1 MRDSM
6 ANASA
11 AATASATGLGR
22 LTRGGL
28 WKLVAPLGLVACLA
42 TMAAGQDPDAPNAKK
57 PRATAP
63 EATASEATAP
73 EANAPQ
79 ADTPKADTPRADAAT
94 APKAVAKGVFDE
106 GGTDTDTDTD
116 TKPDADADAEANA
129 KAAAQ
134 AEALMAALAKSIE
147 QPVEASRR
155 IAELTEPLANRAI
168 AALREHDRAGRY
180 ADSAEG
186 HLLRRDVLI
195 ALAKSG
201 DFRSVHYL
209 HETFEALPERREE
222 VSVALT
228 HYAARH
234 GRKPEEWQMLV
245 RALPVL
251 EPWSAKEVLKSL
263 ATFPRRGS
271 KPKWQR
277 EVILAGLR
285 LESADRDAAVKLM
298 EHWTGRKKAAEEDSP
313 AARLAAWQTWFEST
327 YPDEP
332 PARLPADP
340 ADAKRPFTTLVAM
353 VRRDLPKADV
363 QRGAAVFDKA
373 ACVKCHRMG
382 PKGEAMGPDLTSTP
396 HRLQDR
402 ELLEA
407 IVFPSQSIADDYS
420 SNSVATKDGRVFTG
434 VVNQAAAQ
442 VTVLQANGEKIALTR
457 KDIDRIS
464 PQRLSSMP
472 DKLLD
477 TLSDQEIVDLCA
489 FLLHREKR

>member
-1 MRDSM
+1 MRAAGAGVNAVVSAGTGMSVSARPNLGVKQRGVDSTRPIS
-6 ANASA
+6 ASSVFSSR
-11 AATASATGLGR
+11 TR
-22 LTRGGL
+22 LWRLPARLWRGA
-28 WKLVAPLGLVACLA
+28 VPLGLAACLA
-42 TMAAGQDPDAPNAKK
+42 TSAFGQESPAPKK
-57 PRATAP
+57 ERA
-63 EATASEATAP
+63 
-73 EANAPQ
+73 
-79 ADTPKADTPRADAAT
+79 AAT
-94 APKAVAKGVFDE
+94 TGVFDE
-106 GGTDTDTDTD
+106 DASDSDA
-116 TKPDADADAEANA
+116 KPSADAKPESDADAEANA

-134 AEALMAALAKSIE
+134 ADAVIDALAKALE
-147 QPVEASRR
+147 QPAEASRR
-155 IAELTEPLANRAI
+155 IAQLSEPLANRAI

-180 ADSAEG
+180 ADNAEG
-186 HLLRRDVLI
+186 RTLRRDVLI

-209 HETFEALPERREE
+209 HETFESQPERRDE

-234 GRKPEEWQMLV
+234 GRKPDEWQMLV
-245 RALPVL
+245 RALPIL
-251 EPWSAKEVLKSL
+251 EPASAKEVLKSL

-277 EVILAGLR
+277 EVILSGLR
-285 LESADRDAAVKLM
+285 LEPADRDVAVKLM
-298 EHWTGRKKAAEEDSP
+298 EHWTGRKKAAEDDSP
-313 AARLAAWQTWFEST
+313 AARLAAWQAWFEST

-332 PARLPADP
+332 LARLPVDA

-353 VRRDLPKADV
+353 VQRDLPKADV
-363 QRGAAVFDKA
+363 ARGAAVFDKA

-420 SNSVATKDGRVFTG
+420 SNSIATTDGRVFTG
-434 VVNQAAAQ
+434 VVNQAAGK

-457 KDIDRIS
+457 KEIERIS

>member
-1 MRDSM
+1 MRAAGAGVNAVVSAGTGMSVSARPNLGVKQRGVDSTRPIS
-6 ANASA
+6 ASSVISSR
-11 AATASATGLGR
+11 TR
-22 LTRGGL
+22 LWRLPARLWRGA
-28 WKLVAPLGLVACLA
+28 VPLGLAACLA
-42 TMAAGQDPDAPNAKK
+42 TSAFGQESPAPKK
-57 PRATAP
+57 ERA
-63 EATASEATAP
+63 
-73 EANAPQ
+73 
-79 ADTPKADTPRADAAT
+79 AAT
-94 APKAVAKGVFDE
+94 TGVFDE
-106 GGTDTDTDTD
+106 DASDSDA
-116 TKPDADADAEANA
+116 KPSADAKPESDADAEANA

-134 AEALMAALAKSIE
+134 ADAVIDALAKALE
-147 QPVEASRR
+147 QPAEASRR
-155 IAELTEPLANRAI
+155 IAQLSEPLANRAI

-180 ADSAEG
+180 ADNAEG
-186 HLLRRDVLI
+186 RTLRRDVLI

-209 HETFEALPERREE
+209 HETFESQPERRDE

-234 GRKPEEWQMLV
+234 GRKPDEWQMLV
-245 RALPVL
+245 RALPIL
-251 EPWSAKEVLKSL
+251 EPASAKEVLKSL

-277 EVILAGLR
+277 EVILSGLR
-285 LESADRDAAVKLM
+285 LEPADRDVAVKLM
-298 EHWTGRKKAAEEDSP
+298 EHWTGRKKAAEDDSP
-313 AARLAAWQTWFEST
+313 AARLAAWQAWFEST

-332 PARLPADP
+332 LARLPVDA

-353 VRRDLPKADV
+353 VQRDLPKADV
-363 QRGAAVFDKA
+363 ARGAAVFDKA

-420 SNSVATKDGRVFTG
+420 SNSIATTDGRVFTG
-434 VVNQAAAQ
+434 VVNQAAGK

-457 KDIDRIS
+457 KEIERIS

>member
-1 MRDSM
+1 MRRSIVTGIG
-6 ANASA
+6 AS
-11 AATASATGLGR
+11 R
-22 LTRGGL
+22 LWRR
-28 WKLVAPLGLVACLA
+28 WRFFAPVTLVACLA
-42 TMAAGQDPDAPNAKK
+42 VNALGQTDNASPANPK
-57 PRATAP
+57 P
-63 EATASEATAP
+63 AS
-73 EANAPQ
+73 
-79 ADTPKADTPRADAAT
+79 KA
-94 APKAVAKGVFDE
+94 KIKNIFDE
-106 GGTDTDTDTD
+106 DQSDSKPESDS
-116 TKPDADADAEANA
+116 KPDSNDKPESDAEAEANA

-134 AEALMAALAKSIE
+134 ADAVIAALGKSLD
-147 QPVEASRR
+147 QPAEASRR

-180 ADSAEG
+180 ADNAEG
-186 HLLRRDVLI
+186 RTLRRDVLI

-209 HETFEALPERREE
+209 HETFEAFPERRED

-234 GRKPEEWQMLV
+234 GRKPDEWQMLV

-251 EPWSAKEVLKSL
+251 DATAAKEVLKSL
-263 ATFPRRGS
+263 GTFPRRGS

-285 LESADRDAAVKLM
+285 LAPNDRDVAVKLL
-298 EHWTGRKKAAEEDSP
+298 EHWTGRKKPAEEDSP
-313 AARLAAWQTWFEST
+313 TARLAAWQSWFEST

-332 PARLPADP
+332 LARLPVDP
-340 ADAKRPFTTLVAM
+340 MDAKRPFAALVAL
-353 VRRDLPKADV
+353 VKKDLPKADV

-373 ACVKCHRMG
+373 ACIKCHRMG

-420 SNSVATKDGRVFTG
+420 SNSVATKDGRIYSG
-434 VVNQAAAQ
+434 VVNQAAGK
-442 VTVLQANGEKIALTR
+442 VTVLQANGEKVALMRQEIERIA
-457 KDIDRIS
+457 

-477 TLSDQEIVDLCA
+477 ALSDQEIVDLCA

>member
-1 MRDSM
+1 M
-6 ANASA
+6 
-11 AATASATGLGR
+11 
-22 LTRGGL
+22 
-28 WKLVAPLGLVACLA
+28 LGLDANYGAREASRQPLFGIPSLA
-42 TMAAGQDPDAPNAKK
+42 AVCALARILAPIVPSAGRARVLGLAGALAVSVGYTAAVWGQIA
-57 PRATAP
+57 
-63 EATASEATAP
+63 ES
-73 EANAPQ
+73 PQ
-79 ADTPKADTPRADAAT
+79 ADAS
-94 APKAVAKGVFDE
+94 KAVKAVKAVKGGVFDE
-106 GGTDTDTDTD
+106 TEANKDA
-116 TKPDADADAEANA
+116 KPESDADAEANA
-129 KAAAQ
+129 KAEAQ
-134 AEALMAALAKSIE
+134 AEAVIAALAKSLE
-147 QPVEASRR
+147 QPAEASQR
-155 IAELTEPLANRAI
+155 IAELTEPFANRAI

-180 ADSAEG
+180 AAG
-186 HLLRRDVLI
+186 VAGQRLRRDVLVG
-195 ALAKSG
+195 LAKSG

-209 HETFEALPERREE
+209 HETFEAHPERRAE

-228 HYAARH
+228 QYAARH

-251 EPWSAKEVLKSL
+251 DPPDAQEVLKSL

-285 LESADRDAAVKLM
+285 LEAAERDVAVKLL
-298 EHWTGRKKAAEEDSP
+298 EHWTGRKRPGEEDSP
-313 AARLAAWQTWFEST
+313 ASRLAAWQAWFEST

-332 PARLPADP
+332 PPRLAVDA
-340 ADAKRPFTTLVAM
+340 ADAARPFAALVEL
-353 VRRDLPKADV
+353 VRRDLPQADV

-382 PKGEAMGPDLTSTP
+382 AKGEAMGPDLTSTP

-407 IVFPSQSIADDYS
+407 IVFPSQSIADDYG

-434 VVNQAAAQ
+434 VVNQAAGK

-457 KDIDRIS
+457 QEIERIA

-477 TLSDQEIVDLCA
+477 KLSDQEVVDLCA